1 MGEFDSS
8 TPPDPVPTIL
18 VPAPTPASE
27 AATTTPAADPVDAAQ
42 RRARLN
48 QLAGPGQLHAAVL
61 ALLLSPGR
69 VRELAVWKEESTGT
83 AGTQAIRVD
92 VQALAPGECLPWIE
106 RLVRRIAKGPLPER
120 QRLLRAAR
128 RLMAADGRTDA
139 LDRLRWLAIRHALGD
154 VRALARPAAA
164 ECELDGLATQTAL
177 SIGRWSAFLSRI
189 VPSPEIDLD
198 VISGTQASGERW
210 WREVMQPWP
219 DVGATRDMPDTD
231 SLVAALHDVQS
242 LPWMLRPILVRRW
255 VDAAVTLSPAGQLGV
270 AAADALRI
278 AAKLLDCPLPPA
290 LASRFIEC
298 DDL

>member
-1 MGEFDSS
+1 MGDFHSS
-8 TPPDPVPTIL
+8 TPPEQVP
-18 VPAPTPASE
+18 PAPAEPAPAPKA
-27 AATTTPAADPVDAAQ
+27 AATIDPVDVAQ

-69 VRELAVWKEESTGT
+69 VRELALWNEESAGT
-83 AGTQAIRVD
+83 AGAQAIRAD
-92 VQALAPGECLPWIE
+92 VQALAPGECLPWLE
-106 RLVRRIAKGPLPER
+106 RLARRIGKAPLPDR

-128 RLMAADGRTDA
+128 RLMAVDGRTDV

-154 VRALARPAAA
+154 VRSLARPAAA
-164 ECELDGLATQTAL
+164 DCDLDGLATQTAL

-198 VISGTQASGERW
+198 VISGTPASGERW
-210 WREVMQPWP
+210 WGEVMQPWP

-231 SLVAALHDVQS
+231 ALVAALHEVQA

-255 VDAAVTLSPAGQLGV
+255 VDAAVRLSPAGQLGI

-278 AAKLLDCPLPPA
+278 AARLLDCPLPPA
-290 LASRFIEC
+290 LAGRFVEC